1 MFGLIKIAN
10 DQQEKNHWGDAALA
24 GGGGI
29 ATLNAKD
36 RILGRK
42 TLYHGTSKDNAAKIK
57 QEGFKLSNGLG
68 GASEALGEQQFID
81 NSKGLIHLTPQRGI
95 ANGFGAVAGEPRL
108 KELGAEVSSLKSKLN
123 ETENATIPFSQWED
137 NMKQTEELVGEVHK
151 NKLQMNELT
160 AKRLAGGVVMPPGR
174 FGGETLKMSVP
185 YRDFA
190 AMEADSDILK
200 GLDPSIARQLAVR
213 TDTPPGLEYIKGSVD
228 DMGRMGRL
236 KESLQLMPDYIKA
249 HPGRF
254 GTGVG
259 LAGAGLA
266 GMGLAAHNQFGDE
279 G

>member
-1 MFGLIKIAN
+1 MYGLVKIAN
-10 DQQEKNHWGDAALA
+10 EQQEKNHWGDAALA

-68 GASEALGEQQFID
+68 GASEALGEEQFID
-81 NSKGLIHLTPQRGI
+81 NSKGLIHMTPQRGI
-95 ANGFGAVAGEPRL
+95 ANGFAMVADDPKLKEMKTTINGLLAQLEVARL
-108 KELGAEVSSLKSKLN
+108 KSVPVSEFADHVEKRTDLQRQIASGKRDAFDHSSKLLIRGII
-123 ETENATIPFSQWED
+123 T
-137 NMKQTEELVGEVHK
+137 
-151 NKLQMNELT
+151 
-160 AKRLAGGVVMPPGR
+160 PPQLSA
-174 FGGETLKMSVP
+174 GETLKMSVP
-185 YRDFA
+185 YGDFR
-190 AMEADSDILK
+190 AMQP
-200 GLDPSIARQLAVR
+200 DPDMFPDVDEKIVRQLAVR

-228 DMGRMGRL
+228 DIGRAGRL

-259 LAGAGLA
+259 LAGAGLT
-266 GMGLAAHNQFGDE
+266 GVGFAAHNQLRGE